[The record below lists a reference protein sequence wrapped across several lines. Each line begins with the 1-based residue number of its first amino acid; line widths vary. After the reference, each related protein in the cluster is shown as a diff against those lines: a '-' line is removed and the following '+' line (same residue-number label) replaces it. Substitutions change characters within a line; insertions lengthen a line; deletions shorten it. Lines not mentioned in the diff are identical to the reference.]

1 MDILEK
7 IRLISQTYSKKQQWE
22 KAREEIGELLQEL
35 ESGSNPFG
43 YEELVYLPD
52 NTWSE
57 TADNFIMLIQLIMQH
72 GAGDKV
78 WKQVQYKVDRQL
90 SRMHQDGLISD
101 EEYRSAIGAVQPA
114 WKDAVMRTFLG
125 GDRKI

>member
-1 MDILEK
+1 MDILKK

-22 KAREEIGELLQEL
+22 KATEEIGELLQEL
-35 ESGSNPFG
+35 ESGSNPFR

-52 NTWSE
+52 NAWSE
-57 TADNFIMLIQLIMQH
+57 VADVFIMLIQLIMQH

-90 SRMHQDGLISD
+90 SRMHQDRLISD
-101 EEYRSAIGAVQPA
+101 EEYRSAIGAVQPV

-125 GDRKI
+125 DIG

>member
-7 IRLISQTYSKKQQWE
+7 ISLISQTYSKKCQWE

-57 TADNFIMLIQLIMQH
+57 MADTIIMLIQLIMQH

-78 WKQVQYKVDRQL
+78 WGQVQYKADRQL
-90 SRMHQDGLISD
+90 SRMYEDGLISD
-101 EEYRSAIGAVQPA
+101 EEYLSAIGAAQPA

-125 GDRKI
+125 GGREI